1 MWFKNLY
8 LFKLESE
15 FELSPEE
22 LHEELGNKLFK
33 ECQPTQRE
41 SLGWVPPL
49 GRDSDS
55 FTHAANGFI
64 LVTMARQE
72 RLLPA
77 SVIREEMEQRVAD
90 IQLEEDRKVSNRE
103 KKDMREEI
111 EFEFLPRAFLR
122 TQKMDA
128 WIDPKGQWVVVNTS
142 SATRAEEMATLL
154 RKTLGSFP
162 VAPAETENPP
172 ALSMTKWL
180 KQGVLPTPFDFG
192 QDCELK
198 SEGDEAGVVAFKKH
212 ELMVDEVVSN
222 LDVGKYVS
230 KLGLIWDEKIQFIL
244 TEDLQITRLK
254 FLDVLE
260 EQMQDEDPQSHA
272 ERLDI
277 EFALMTGEVSKMLA
291 QLLKNL

>member
-22 LHEELGNKLFK
+22 LNEELANKLFK

-49 GRDSDS
+49 GRNSES
-55 FTHAANGFI
+55 LTHAANGYI

-77 SVIREEMEQRVAD
+77 SVVREEMEQRVAD
-90 IQLEEDRKVSNRE
+90 IQLEEDRKVSNKE
-103 KKDMREEI
+103 KKDMREAI

-122 TQKMDA
+122 TQKMDT

-162 VAPAETENPP
+162 VAPVESENTP
-172 ALSMTKWL
+172 ASSMTKWL
-180 KQGVLPTPFDFG
+180 QQGVLPTPFDFA

-222 LDVGKYVS
+222 LNVGKYVS

-244 TEDLQITRLK
+244 TEDLQVTRVK

-277 EFALMTGEVSKMLA
+277 EFALMTGEVSKMVA

>member
-15 FELSPEE
+15 FKLSAEE
-22 LHEELGNKLFK
+22 LHEQLGNKPFK
-33 ECQPTQRE
+33 ECSPTQRE
-41 SLGWVPPL
+41 SLGWVAPL
-49 GRDSDS
+49 GRNSES
-55 FTHAANGFI
+55 LTHAANGYI

-77 SVIREEMEQRVAD
+77 SVIREEMEHRVAE
-90 IQLEEDRKVSNRE
+90 IELTEDRKVSNRE
-103 KKDMREEI
+103 KKDLREAI

-128 WIDPKGQWVVVNTS
+128 WIDPRGQWVIVNTS
-142 SATRAEEMATLL
+142 SSTRAEEMATLL

-162 VAPAETENPP
+162 VAPAETENSP
-172 ALSMTKWL
+172 ATSMTKWL

-192 QDCELK
+192 HDCELK
-198 SEGDEAGVVAFKKH
+198 SEGDEAGVAAFKKH
-212 ELMVDEVVSN
+212 ELMADEVVAN
-222 LDVGKYVS
+222 LDAGKYVS
-230 KLGLIWDEKIQFIL
+230 KLGLIWDEKIQFML
-244 TEDLQITRLK
+244 TEDLQITRVK

-260 EQMQDEDPQSHA
+260 EQIQNEDPQTHA
-272 ERLDI
+272 EHLDI
-277 EFALMTGEVSKMLA
+277 EFSLMTGEVSKLLN